1 MDRRT
6 RIVTWQNL
14 LLTGIVIALVSVS
27 GCTGDAPPG
36 TSPAVPVIEPGQV
49 LYIAGD
55 VTGDGIPRG
64 TIDTITVTLGLV
76 PGQSPVNMEKISIVY
91 ADAIRSETLVPVEG
105 YRGDPPQGT
114 WGIISVTGELGGSN
128 NRIEYEER
136 FVLRLNPKAPL
147 VPRQLITISITTE
160 EGKTLTFRRISPA
173 IIIKENNYL
182 ATV

>member
-1 MDRRT
+1 MR
-6 RIVTWQNL
+6 WQNL
-14 LLTGIVIALVSVS
+14 ILAGIVIAIVSVA
-27 GCTGDAPPG
+27 GCTGDTPPA
-36 TSPAVPVIEPGQV
+36 TMPAVPAIEPGQV

-76 PGQSPVNMEKISIVY
+76 PGQAPVNVEKISIVY
-91 ADAIRSETLVPVEG
+91 ADAVRSETLVPVEG
-105 YRGDPPQGT
+105 FRGDPPQGT
-114 WGIISVTGELGGSN
+114 WGIIAVNGELGGMN
-128 NRIEYEER
+128 NRIEYEEK

-147 VPRQLITISITTE
+147 VPRQLITVSITTE
-160 EGKTLTFRRISPA
+160 DGTTLTFRRISPT

>member
-1 MDRRT
+1 MR
-6 RIVTWQNL
+6 WQNL
-14 LLTGIVIALVSVS
+14 ILAGIVIAIVSVA
-27 GCTGDAPPG
+27 GCTGEAPPA
-36 TSPAVPVIEPGQV
+36 TMPAVPAIEPGQV

-76 PGQSPVNMEKISIVY
+76 PGQAPVNVEKISIVY
-91 ADAIRSETLVPVEG
+91 ADAVRSETLVPVEG
-105 YRGDPPQGT
+105 FRGDPPQGT
-114 WGIISVTGELGGSN
+114 WGILAVNGELGGMN
-128 NRIEYEER
+128 NRIEYEEK

-160 EGKTLTFRRISPA
+160 DGTTLTFRRISPT
-173 IIIKENNYL
+173 IIIKENNFL